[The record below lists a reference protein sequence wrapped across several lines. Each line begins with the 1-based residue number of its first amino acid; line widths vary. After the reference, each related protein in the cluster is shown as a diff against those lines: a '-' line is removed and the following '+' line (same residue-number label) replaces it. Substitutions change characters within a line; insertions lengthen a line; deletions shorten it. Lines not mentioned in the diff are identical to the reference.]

1 MVSSTIAPVHHL
13 LHGIALALS
22 LLQGKMVRCVR
33 SKGANYSSIFTSIA
47 LGFAA
52 PLVFRKLMFS
62 TPSLKLAF
70 TFS

>member
-1 MVSSTIAPVHHL
+1 MVSSTTAPVHHL
-13 LHGIALALS
+13 LHGIALGLS

-33 SKGANYSSIFTSIA
+33 SKGTNYSSIFTSIA
-47 LGFAA
+47 LGFA
-52 PLVFRKLMFS
+52 PWVFRNLMLS